1 MKWKTLEHNGVL
13 FPPEY
18 NYQKISVK
26 IKGNK
31 ITLNRKQE
39 EMAWAWTKKRDTP
52 YVQDK
57 VFIKNFTK
65 DFLQQFEEKYKNLS
79 IEDFDFTEMIKI
91 QEKEKEHNS
100 KPEVKKKLAAE
111 RKERREKLKEIYG
124 YAIVNGAKTEVGNY
138 MVEPASIFMG
148 RGEHPFR
155 GKWKSMAEPKDIV
168 LNLGKKSKVP
178 DCPIKNKTWGKIKHD
193 NTSTW
198 LARWH
203 DKLTDKDKYVWL
215 SDTSTIRQEQDK
227 AKYEKAINLQK
238 AITKIR
244 KHIKNNLGS
253 TDEKVRKIATVAYLI
268 DNLAMRVGDE
278 KDDDEADTV
287 GATTLRVEHIT
298 INGNK
303 VEFDFLG
310 KDSVRWKKSLEGD
323 KQFIKNIKDFTEGK
337 KPSDEIFDKPSSKN
351 KVVLISSSD
360 VNKFLADCKKGVTA
374 KVFRTFHASNQVID
388 YLNKCGLKSVDDDYL
403 KIYHAKMANLEAAI
417 QCNHKKTPTKNW
429 EESMKKKENKLK
441 DVNMELKNIK
451 QIIKTNDYEC
461 VICNKKLIINGE
473 KIRCEDEKLHKN
485 EPKLKKKLE
494 RQKVRIIKEKERVN
508 KKHNRIEERLNKMK
522 LKVDVDKKTKE
533 YNLNTSLRNYI
544 DPRIYKDWSNQ
555 VELDWN
561 KLYPKTLQ
569 RKFQWI
575 DSTEK

>member
-26 IKGNK
+26 VKGNK
-31 ITLNRKQE
+31 ITLNKKQE
-39 EMAWAWTKKRDTP
+39 EMAWAWTKKKDTP

-57 VFIKNFTK
+57 IFIKNFIK
-65 DFLQQFEEKYKNLS
+65 DFLEQFEEKYKNLS
-79 IEDFDFTEMIKI
+79 IEDFDFTEMIRI

-100 KPEVKKKLAAE
+100 KPEIKKKLAAE
-111 RKERREKLKEIYG
+111 RKEKREKLKEIYG
-124 YAIVNGAKTEVGNY
+124 YAIINGTKTEVGNY

-155 GKWKSMAEPKDIV
+155 GKWKKMAEPEDIV
-168 LNLGKKSKVP
+168 LNLGKKAKIP
-178 DCPIKNKTWGKIKHD
+178 DCPIKNKSWGKIIHD
-193 NTSTW
+193 NESTW
-198 LARWH
+198 LAKWH
-203 DKLTDKDKYVWL
+203 DQLTDKDKYVWL
-215 SDTSTIRQEQDK
+215 SDTSTIRQEQDR

-238 AITKIR
+238 SILKIR
-244 KHIKNNLGS
+244 KHINNNLSS
-253 TDEKVRKIATVAYLI
+253 TDEKVQKTATVAYLI
-268 DNLAMRVGDE
+268 DNLALRVGDE
-278 KDDDEADTV
+278 KDEDEADTV

-303 VEFDFLG
+303 IEFDFLG
-310 KDSVRWKKSLEGD
+310 KDSVRWKKTLEGD
-323 KQFIKNIKDFTEGK
+323 KQFIKNIQDFIKGK
-337 KPSDEIFDKPSSKN
+337 KPSEAIFDK
-351 KVVLISSSD
+351 ISSTD
-360 VNKFLADCKKGVTA
+360 VNKFLADCKKGITA
-374 KVFRTFHASNQVID
+374 KVFRTFHASNQVND
-388 YLNKCGLKSVDDDYL
+388 YLDRCGLKSVDDDYL

-441 DVNMELKNIK
+441 DVNKELKDIK
-451 QIIKTNDYEC
+451 KIIKTNDYEC
-461 VICNKKLIINGE
+461 VICNKKLIIIGE
-473 KIRCEDEKLHKN
+473 KIKCEDERLHKN
-485 EPKLKKKLE
+485 EPKLTKKLD
-494 RQKVRIIKEKERVN
+494 RQKVRIVKEKERVN
-508 KKHNRIEERLNKMK
+508 KKHNRVEERLNKMK
-522 LKVDVDKKTKE
+522 LKVEVDKKTKE

-544 DPRIYKDWSNQ
+544 DPRIYKNWSNE

-569 RKFQWI
+569 RKFQWV

>member
-31 ITLNRKQE
+31 ITLNKKQE
-39 EMAWAWTKKRDTP
+39 EMAWAWTKKKDTP
-52 YVQDK
+52 YVKDK

-65 DFLQQFEEKYKNLS
+65 DFLDQFEKKDKNLS
-79 IEDFDFTEMIKI
+79 IEDFNFTEMIKI

-100 KPEVKKKLAAE
+100 KPEVKKKLAGK
-111 RKERREKLKEIYG
+111 RKEKREKLKEIYG
-124 YAIVNGAKTEVGNY
+124 YAVINGAKTEVGNY

-155 GKWKSMAEPKDIV
+155 GKWKKMAEPEDIV
-168 LNLGKKSKVP
+168 LNLGKKAKVP
-178 DCPIKNKTWGKIKHD
+178 NCPIKNKKWGKIIHD
-193 NTSTW
+193 NESTW
-198 LARWH
+198 LAKWH
-203 DKLTDKDKYVWL
+203 DQLTNKDKYVWL
-215 SDTSTIRQEQDK
+215 SDTSTIRQEQDR

-238 AITKIR
+238 SIIKIR
-244 KHIKNNLGS
+244 KHIENNLGS
-253 TDEKVRKIATVAYLI
+253 KDEKIQKTATVAYLI

-278 KDDDEADTV
+278 KDEDEADTV

-298 INGNK
+298 ISGNK

-310 KDSVRWKKSLEGD
+310 KDSVRWKKTIEGD
-323 KQFIKNIKDFTEGK
+323 KQFVKNIQDFIKGK
-337 KPSDEIFDKPSSKN
+337 KPSEAIFDK
-351 KVVLISSSD
+351 ISSTD
-360 VNKFLADCKKGVTA
+360 VNKFLADCKKGITA
-374 KVFRTFHASNQVID
+374 KVFRTFHASNQVND

-441 DVNMELKNIK
+441 DVNKELKNIK
-451 QIIKTNDYEC
+451 QIMRTYDYEC
-461 VICNKKLIINGE
+461 IICNKRLSINGE
-473 KIRCEDEKLHKN
+473 KIRCDDEKSHKN
-485 EPKLKKKLE
+485 EPKLMKKLD
-494 RQKVRIIKEKERVN
+494 RQKARIVKEKERVN
-508 KKHNRIEERLNKMK
+508 KKHNRVEERLNKMK

>member
-13 FPPEY
+13 FPPKY
-18 NYQKISVK
+18 NYQKISIK
-26 IKGNK
+26 IKGKK
-31 ITLNRKQE
+31 ITLSEKQE
-39 EMAWAWTKKRDTP
+39 EMAWAWTKKKDTP

-65 DFLQQFEEKYKNLS
+65 DFLEQFEEEYKNLS
-79 IEDFDFTEMIKI
+79 IADFDFTEMIKI
-91 QEKEKEHNS
+91 QEKEKEYNS
-100 KPEVKKKLAAE
+100 KPEIKKKLAAE
-111 RKERREKLKEIYG
+111 RKEKREKLKEIYG

-155 GKWKSMAEPKDIV
+155 GKWKRMAEPEDIV
-168 LNLGKKSKVP
+168 LNLGRKSKIP
-178 DCPIKNKTWGKIKHD
+178 DCPIKNKTWGEIKHD
-193 NTSTW
+193 NESTW
-198 LARWH
+198 LAKWH
-203 DKLTDKDKYVWL
+203 DQLTDKDKYVWL

-238 AITKIR
+238 SIPKIR
-244 KHIKNNLGS
+244 KYIRNNLSS
-253 TDEKVRKIATVAYLI
+253 TNEKVKKTATVAYLI

-278 KDDDEADTV
+278 KDEDEADTV
-287 GATTLRVEHIT
+287 GATTLRVEHIK
-298 INGNK
+298 INGNR

-323 KQFIKNIKDFTEGK
+323 KQFIKNIQDFIKGK
-337 KPSDEIFDKPSSKN
+337 KQSEAIFDK
-351 KVVLISSSD
+351 ISSTD
-360 VNKFLADCKKGVTA
+360 VNKFLADCKRGITA
-374 KVFRTFHASNQVID
+374 KVFRTFHASNQVD
-388 YLNKCGLKSVDDDYL
+388 AYLDKCGLKSDDDDYL

-429 EESMKKKENKLK
+429 EESMKKKENKLR
-441 DVNMELKNIK
+441 DVNKELKNIK
-451 QIIKTNDYEC
+451 QTMKTQKYEC
-461 VICNKKLIINGE
+461 VICDKKLLVNGE
-473 KIRCEDEKLHKN
+473 KISCEDEKLHKD
-485 EPKLKKKLE
+485 EPKLIKKLE

-508 KKHNRIEERLNKMK
+508 KKHNRMEERLNKMK
-522 LKVDVDKKTKE
+522 LKVEVDKKTKE

-544 DPRIYKDWSNQ
+544 DPRIYKNWSNE

-569 RKFQWI
+569 RKFQWV
-575 DSTEK
+575 DSTEE

>member
-26 IKGNK
+26 IKGKK

-39 EMAWAWTKKRDTP
+39 EMAWAWTKKKDTP
-52 YVQDK
+52 YVTDK
-57 VFIKNFTK
+57 VFIKNFIN
-65 DFLQQFEEKYKNLS
+65 DFLEQFKEEYKNLS

-100 KPEVKKKLAAE
+100 KPEIKKKLAAE
-111 RKERREKLKEIYG
+111 RKEKREKLKEIYG
-124 YAIVNGAKTEVGNY
+124 YAIINGAKTEVGNY

-155 GKWKSMAEPKDIV
+155 GKWKRMAEPEDIV
-168 LNLGKKSKVP
+168 LNLGKKAKVP
-178 DCPIKNKTWGKIKHD
+178 DCPIKNKTWGKIIHD
-193 NTSTW
+193 NESTW
-198 LARWH
+198 LAKWH
-203 DKLTDKDKYVWL
+203 DRLTNKDKYVWL
-215 SDTSTIRQEQDK
+215 SDTSTIRQEQDR

-238 AITKIR
+238 SISKIR

-253 TDEKVRKIATVAYLI
+253 TDEKVQKTATVAYLI

-278 KDDDEADTV
+278 KDEDEADTV

-298 INGNK
+298 INGNR

-323 KQFIKNIKDFTEGK
+323 EQFIKNIQDFTKGK
-337 KPSDEIFDKPSSKN
+337 KPSEGIFDK
-351 KVVLISSSD
+351 ISSTD
-360 VNKFLADCKKGVTA
+360 VNKFLADCKKGITA
-374 KVFRTFHASNQVID
+374 KVFRTFHASNQVND

-441 DVNMELKNIK
+441 DVNKELKNIK
-451 QIIKTNDYEC
+451 QIMKIHDYEC
-461 VICNKKLIINGE
+461 IICNKKLIISGE
-473 KIRCEDEKLHKN
+473 KIRCEDERSHKN
-485 EPKLKKKLE
+485 EPKLMKKLD
-494 RQKVRIIKEKERVN
+494 RQKVRIVKEKERVN
-508 KKHNRIEERLNKMK
+508 KKHNRVEERLNKMK
-522 LKVDVDKKTKE
+522 LKVEVDKKTKE

-569 RKFQWI
+569 RKFQWV

>member
-18 NYQKISVK
+18 NYQKISVR

-39 EMAWAWTKKRDTP
+39 EMAWAWTKKKDTP
-52 YVQDK
+52 YVKDK

-65 DFLQQFEEKYKNLS
+65 DFLDQFEKKYKNLS
-79 IEDFDFTEMIKI
+79 IEDFNFTEMIKI

-100 KPEVKKKLAAE
+100 KPKVKKKLAGE
-111 RKERREKLKEIYG
+111 RKEKREKLKEIYG
-124 YAIVNGAKTEVGNY
+124 YAVINGAKTEVGNY

-155 GKWKSMAEPKDIV
+155 GKWKKMAEPEDIV
-168 LNLGKKSKVP
+168 LNLGKKAKVP
-178 DCPIKNKTWGKIKHD
+178 NCPIKNKKWGKIIHD
-193 NTSTW
+193 NESTW
-198 LARWH
+198 LAKWH
-203 DKLTDKDKYVWL
+203 DQLTNKDKYVWL
-215 SDTSTIRQEQDK
+215 SDTSTIRQEQDR

-238 AITKIR
+238 SIIKIR
-244 KHIKNNLGS
+244 KHIENNLGS
-253 TDEKVRKIATVAYLI
+253 KDEKIQKTATVAYLI

-278 KDDDEADTV
+278 KDEDEADTV

-298 INGNK
+298 ISGNK

-310 KDSVRWKKSLEGD
+310 KDSVRWKKTIEGD
-323 KQFIKNIKDFTEGK
+323 KQFVKNIQDFIKGK
-337 KPSDEIFDKPSSKN
+337 KPSEAIFDK
-351 KVVLISSSD
+351 ISSTD
-360 VNKFLADCKKGVTA
+360 VNKFLADCKKGITA
-374 KVFRTFHASNQVID
+374 KVFRTFHASNQVND

-441 DVNMELKNIK
+441 DVNKELKNIK
-451 QIIKTNDYEC
+451 QIMRTYDYEC
-461 VICNKKLIINGE
+461 IICNKRLSINGE
-473 KIRCEDEKLHKN
+473 KIRCDDEKSHKN
-485 EPKLKKKLE
+485 EPKLMKKLD
-494 RQKVRIIKEKERVN
+494 RQKARIVKEKERVN
-508 KKHNRIEERLNKMK
+508 KKHNRVEERLNKMK

>member
-18 NYQKISVK
+18 NYQKISIK
-26 IKGNK
+26 IKGEK
-31 ITLNRKQE
+31 ITLNKKQE
-39 EMAWAWTKKRDTP
+39 EMAWAWTKKKDTP

-57 VFIKNFTK
+57 VFIKNFIK
-65 DFLQQFEEKYKNLS
+65 DFLEQFEKKYKDLS

-100 KPEVKKKLAAE
+100 KPEIKKKLAAE
-111 RKERREKLKEIYG
+111 RKEKREKLKEIYG
-124 YAIVNGAKTEVGNY
+124 YAIINGTKTEVGNY

-155 GKWKSMAEPKDIV
+155 GKWKSMAEPEDIV

-178 DCPIKNKTWGKIKHD
+178 NCPIKNKTWVEIKHD
-193 NTSTW
+193 NESTW
-198 LARWH
+198 LAKWH
-203 DKLTDKDKYVWL
+203 DQLTNKDKYVWL

-238 AITKIR
+238 SISKIR
-244 KHIKNNLGS
+244 KHIKINLAS
-253 TDEKVRKIATVAYLI
+253 TDEKVKRTATVAYLI

-278 KDDDEADTV
+278 KDVDEADTV

-323 KQFIKNIKDFTEGK
+323 KQFIKNIQDFIKGK
-337 KPSDEIFDKPSSKN
+337 KSSEAIFDK
-351 KVVLISSSD
+351 ISSTD
-360 VNKFLADCKKGVTA
+360 VNKFLADGKKGITA
-374 KVFRTFHASNQVID
+374 KVFRTFHASNQVND
-388 YLNKCGLKSVDDDYL
+388 YLNKCGLKSLDDDYL

-429 EESMKKKENKLK
+429 EEGMKKKENKLK
-441 DVNMELKNIK
+441 DVNKELKNIK
-451 QIIKTNDYEC
+451 QIMKIQEYEC
-461 VICNKKLIINGE
+461 IICNKKLIVKGE
-473 KIRCEDEKLHKN
+473 KIRCENEKLHKD
-485 EPKLKKKLE
+485 EPKLMKKLE

-508 KKHNRIEERLNKMK
+508 KKHNRVEERLNKMK
-522 LKVDVDKKTKE
+522 LKVEVDKKTKE

-544 DPRIYKDWSNQ
+544 DPRIYKNWSNE

-569 RKFQWI
+569 RKFRWI

>member
-26 IKGNK
+26 IKGKK

-39 EMAWAWTKKRDTP
+39 EMAWAWTKKKDTP
-52 YVQDK
+52 YVTDK
-57 VFIKNFTK
+57 VFIKNFIN
-65 DFLQQFEEKYKNLS
+65 DFLEQFEEEYKNLS

-100 KPEVKKKLAAE
+100 KPEVKKKLAVE
-111 RKERREKLKEIYG
+111 RKEKREKLKEIYG
-124 YAIVNGAKTEVGNY
+124 YAIINGAKTEVGNY

-155 GKWKSMAEPKDIV
+155 GKWKRMAEPEDIV
-168 LNLGKKSKVP
+168 LNLGKKAKVP
-178 DCPIKNKTWGKIKHD
+178 DCPIKNKTWGKIIHD
-193 NTSTW
+193 NESTW
-198 LARWH
+198 LAKWH
-203 DKLTDKDKYVWL
+203 DRLTNKDKYVWL
-215 SDTSTIRQEQDK
+215 SDTSTIRQEQDR

-238 AITKIR
+238 SISKIR

-253 TDEKVRKIATVAYLI
+253 TDEKVQKTATVAYLI

-278 KDDDEADTV
+278 KDEDEADTV

-298 INGNK
+298 INGNR

-323 KQFIKNIKDFTEGK
+323 EQFIKNIQDFTKGK
-337 KPSDEIFDKPSSKN
+337 KPSEGIFDK
-351 KVVLISSSD
+351 ISSTD
-360 VNKFLADCKKGVTA
+360 VNKFLADCKKGITA
-374 KVFRTFHASNQVID
+374 KVFRTFHASNQVND

-441 DVNMELKNIK
+441 DVNKELKNIK
-451 QIIKTNDYEC
+451 QIMKIHDYEC
-461 VICNKKLIINGE
+461 IICNKKLIISGE
-473 KIRCEDEKLHKN
+473 KIRCEDERSHKN
-485 EPKLKKKLE
+485 EPKLMKKLD
-494 RQKVRIIKEKERVN
+494 RQKVRIVKEKERVN
-508 KKHNRIEERLNKMK
+508 KKHNRVEERLNKMK
-522 LKVDVDKKTKE
+522 LKVEVDKKTKE

-569 RKFQWI
+569 RKFQWV